1 MLQVY
6 ITVVLSG
13 IEISGLA
20 IGPKVRGRVRWI
32 FKSDESPQH
41 IFLRWESKAVLRF
54 YGMLKAPA

>member
-1 MLQVY
+1 MFFMLQVS

-32 FKSDESPQH
+32 FKSDEVRSTSS
-41 IFLRWESKAVLRF
+41 FGGKVKTS
-54 YGMLKAPA
+54 